1 MKARAPKR
9 HGTTVICGTRH
20 GSLNAMTQYTKHR
33 VTAPPTAPER
43 ESTGHLLLRAYA
55 IFGFIVVFAHAALY
69 NLVGEIGA
77 GIMMIV
83 LTLAALAIAIP
94 MIARAEPYAFA
105 WRRLPWAALGYV
117 SLALVSV
124 TWSQWRLPTIVTWLL
139 LAAVTVNGLLFAHAL
154 SWQEIVR
161 SLASAFKWILGLS
174 LALELWVSL
183 VLRSPLLPNFLTPPD
198 GDIDPQ
204 WYWVRDNLFDG
215 GRIQGL
221 VGNSNLL
228 AIVALFAIVTFGVR
242 FAERARWRTTLVLWM
257 LLAAYLMVRASSAT
271 AYVSAFAAVV
281 VLLLALLIRRSRTP
295 RARTR
300 IYLTSGGIVVA
311 VVAAVIAFN
320 KPLLEALGR
329 SADLTG
335 RTDLIWT
342 KVLERASTHPV
353 FGNGFSSPW
362 VPTDPAF
369 DGWITDH
376 GITVFHA
383 HNMWLDVLMQLGA
396 IGVLLM
402 AGAYF
407 SLLWRAWFF
416 AADRPRRDRR
426 ADRPYSPL
434 TMLPLLFTV
443 ILLVQGLAESTPIM
457 LWGWLLLVLFS
468 FKIKSVPLVG
478 VELSEQSHVTDRGQ
492 EPRRV
497 P

>member
-1 MKARAPKR
+1 MA
-9 HGTTVICGTRH
+9 
-20 GSLNAMTQYTKHR
+20 QYTKYPA
-33 VTAPPTAPER
+33 TAPPTAPER

-55 IFGFIVVFAHAALY
+55 IVVFVVAFAHAAVY

-77 GIMMIV
+77 GIVMIV
-83 LTLAALAIAIP
+83 LMLAALAIGIP
-94 MIARAEPYAFA
+94 MIARAEPHAFG
-105 WRRLPWAALGYV
+105 WRRLPWSVLGYV
-117 SLALVSV
+117 TFALLSV
-124 TWSQWRLPTIVTWLL
+124 TWSQWRLPTIITWLL
-139 LAAVTVNGLLFAHAL
+139 LAAVTVNALLIAYAL

-174 LALELWVSL
+174 VALELWVSL
-183 VLRSPLLPNFLTPPD
+183 VLHGPLLPNFLTLPD
-198 GDIDPQ
+198 GDIDPH
-204 WYWVRDNLFDG
+204 WYWVRDNLLDG

-228 AIVALFAIVTFGVR
+228 AIISLFAIVTFGVS
-242 FAERARWRTTLVLWM
+242 FAARARWRTTLVLWM

-271 AYVSAFAAVV
+271 AYVCAIAAVI
-281 VLLLALLIRRSRTP
+281 VLLIAMLIRRSRTP
-295 RARTR
+295 RARVR
-300 IYLTSGGIVVA
+300 IYLTFGGIVVV
-311 VVAAVIAFN
+311 VVAAVIAFH

-335 RTDLIWT
+335 RTDLIWG
-342 KVLERASTHPV
+342 KVLERAATHPV

-362 VPTDPAF
+362 IPTDPAF
-369 DGWITDH
+369 DGWIVDH

-383 HNMWLDVLMQLGA
+383 HNMWLDVLMQLGVV
-396 IGVLLM
+396 GVLLM
-402 AGAYF
+402 AAAYF
-407 SLLWRAWFF
+407 GLLWRAWFF
-416 AADRPRRDRR
+416 AADRPRWDLR

-457 LWGWLLLVLFS
+457 LWGWLLLVLLS
-468 FKIKSVPLVG
+468 FKVKSVPLVG
-478 VELSEQSHVTDRGQ
+478 VGLSEQSHVTERGR